1 MDDWM
6 AGRMGG
12 FVPGNHISIESAGNL
27 RKNLFMK
34 CMKLRQNK
42 AIMSFRVF

>member
-1 MDDWM
+1 M

-27 RKNLFMK
+27 RKK
-34 CMKLRQNK
+34 SIHEVHETKEK
-42 AIMSFRVF
+42 

>member
-12 FVPGNHISIESAGNL
+12 FVLGNHISIEIAGNL
-27 RKNLFMK
+27 KKKIYL
-34 CMKLRQNK
+34 
-42 AIMSFRVF
+42 

>member
-12 FVPGNHISIESAGNL
+12 FVPGNHISIESAGSL
-27 RKNLFMK
+27 R
-34 CMKLRQNK
+34 NK
-42 AIMSFRVF
+42 SIHEVHETTEK